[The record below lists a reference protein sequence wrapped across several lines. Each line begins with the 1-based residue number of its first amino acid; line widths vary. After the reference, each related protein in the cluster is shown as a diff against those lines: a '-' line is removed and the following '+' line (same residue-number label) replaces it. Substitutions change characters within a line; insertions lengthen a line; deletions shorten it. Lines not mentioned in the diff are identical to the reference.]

1 MITKTIVKS
10 SCQVD
15 VLLFF
20 VSVFISFS
28 HYHQTKKYI
37 FKYYVTYCENDV
49 FFIKNNYS

>member
-28 HYHQTKKYI
+28 HYHQTNKKNI
-37 FKYYVTYCENDV
+37 FKCYVTYCENDV
-49 FFIKNNYS
+49 FFINYS